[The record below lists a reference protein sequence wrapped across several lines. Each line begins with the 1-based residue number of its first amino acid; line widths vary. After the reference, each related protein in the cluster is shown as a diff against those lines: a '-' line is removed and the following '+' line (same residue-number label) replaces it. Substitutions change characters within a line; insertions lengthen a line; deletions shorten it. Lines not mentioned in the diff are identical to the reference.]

1 MYRDAER
8 ALSSGG
14 ELKGRRHSGNGRRH
28 GGNGRRHG
36 GNDDILLEPLE
47 PLEPK

>member
-14 ELKGRRHSGNGRRH
+14 ELKGRRH
-28 GGNGRRHG
+28 RRHG

>member
-14 ELKGRRHSGNGRRH
+14 ELK
-28 GGNGRRHG
+28 GRRHG